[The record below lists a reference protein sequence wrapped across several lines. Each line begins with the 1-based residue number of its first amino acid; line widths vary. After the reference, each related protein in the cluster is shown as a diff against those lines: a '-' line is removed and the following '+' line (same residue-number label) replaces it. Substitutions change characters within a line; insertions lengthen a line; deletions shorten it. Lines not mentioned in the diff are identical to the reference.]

1 MANLRI
7 SAETKWN
14 PTVGPQAGFAI
25 IVCVADAAGAPVTG
39 LQAGSFDA
47 LVFDDPGNPV
57 RPPLNGFTEI
67 PGGVYS
73 FGVRGGSPA
82 WFGPNI
88 PTILTVT
95 SGGNSGRIAIR
106 AG

>member
-1 MANLRI
+1 MANLRV

-14 PTVGPQAGFAI
+14 PAVGPQAGFAI
-25 IVCVADAAGAPVTG
+25 IVCVANAAGTPVTG

-88 PTILTVT
+88 PTILTVR
-95 SGGNSGRIAIR
+95 SGDDSGRIAVR